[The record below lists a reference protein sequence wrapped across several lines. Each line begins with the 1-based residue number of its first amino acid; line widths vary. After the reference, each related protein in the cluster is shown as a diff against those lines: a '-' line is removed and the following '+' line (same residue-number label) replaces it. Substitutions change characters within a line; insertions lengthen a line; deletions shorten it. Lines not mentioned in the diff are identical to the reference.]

1 MADDR
6 GADGSDAASE
16 PIGPADP
23 LVVPRFA
30 GPATFARLPRRE
42 DVDACDVAVLG
53 IPFDSG
59 VTYRPGAR
67 FGPHAIRSASRLLR
81 AYHPALDV
89 KPFGQQQV
97 ADAGDVGCNPF
108 DIAEAITQIEAAAD
122 QVLEGASRLLALGG
136 DHTIALPLLRSMNR
150 RHGPIALL
158 HFDAHLDTWDT
169 YFGAA
174 YTHGTPFRRAWEE
187 GLLLED
193 RSIHLGI
200 RGPLF
205 APDDLVDD
213 HRFGFAIV
221 SAQDV
226 LEQGVGAVVGRAR
239 ERAGDAPVYVS
250 IDIDVLDPAFA
261 PGTGTPEAG
270 GLSSRELLGI
280 LRGLRGL
287 DLVGADVVEVA
298 PAYDHAEITAV
309 AASHVAYELVS
320 LFGANRE
327 GGRSAGRMREG
338 ASDSVAHEGASGEG

>member
-1 MADDR
+1 MVDDP
-6 GADGSDAASE
+6 DAERPPERRPS
-16 PIGPADP
+16 PVGPLDP

-42 DVDACDVAVLG
+42 DVDVCDVAVLG

-67 FGPHAIRSASRLLR
+67 FGPQGVRAGSRLLR
-81 AYHPALDV
+81 GYHPALDV
-89 KPFGQQQV
+89 SPFQVQQV
-97 ADAGDVGCNPF
+97 VDAGDVACNPF
-108 DIAEAITQIEAAAD
+108 DIAEAISQIEAGAD
-122 QVLEGASRLLALGG
+122 EVLGSASKLLSSGG
-136 DHTIALPLLRSMNR
+136 DHTIALPLLRAMHR

-193 RSIHLGI
+193 KATHVGI

-205 APDDLVDD
+205 SPQDLVDD
-213 HRFGFAIV
+213 ARFGFEIV
-221 SAQDV
+221 TAMDV
-226 LEQGVGAVVGRAR
+226 LDEGRKAVADRVRSR
-239 ERAGDAPVYVS
+239 LGDAPVYVS

-270 GLSSRELLGI
+270 GLTSRELLGT
-280 LRGLRGL
+280 LRGLAGIR
-287 DLVGADVVEVA
+287 LVGADIVEVA
-298 PAYDHAEITAV
+298 PPFDHAEVTAV
-309 AASHVAYELVS
+309 AAAHVAYELLA
-320 LFGANRE
+320 LFAKT
-327 GGRSAGRMREG
+327 A
-338 ASDSVAHEGASGEG
+338 